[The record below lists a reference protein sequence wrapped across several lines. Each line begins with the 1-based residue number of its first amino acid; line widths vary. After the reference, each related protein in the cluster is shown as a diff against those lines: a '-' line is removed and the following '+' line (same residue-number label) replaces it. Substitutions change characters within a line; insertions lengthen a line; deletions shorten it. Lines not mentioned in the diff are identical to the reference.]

1 MVLEMSPEELV
12 GRYLQGERD
21 FRGIKLIQSPFDVEG
36 NEIDLRGL
44 CLRDINLSG
53 AYLKKADFTETDLTG
68 ANLFGAVLEQAC
80 LKRAIVRDANLYSA
94 NLRWCNLTEADLR
107 GSVLNHI
114 NATCA
119 YFDRAINIGA
129 LEYAI
134 LADASFQE
142 AHIPD
147 QLICRGGNLIWRTIM
162 PDGTIKLGPQY
173 GDGEGR
179 QLIVTCSHESS
190 R

>member
-1 MVLEMSPEELV
+1 MVLKMTPEKLV

-21 FRGIKLIQSPFDVEG
+21 FRGIKLIQSPLDVKG

-44 CLRDINLSG
+44 CLRDIDLSG
-53 AYLKKADFTETDLTG
+53 ACLKKVDFTGADLTRI
-68 ANLFGAVLEQAC
+68 NLFGAVLEQAC
-80 LKRAIVRDANLYSA
+80 LKRAIIKDANLYSA
-94 NLRWCNLTEADLR
+94 NLRWCDLTEADLR
-107 GSVLNHI
+107 GSILDHI

-129 LEYAI
+129 FEYAI
-134 LADASFQE
+134 LADASFQD

-147 QLICRGGNLIWRTIM
+147 QLICRGGNLIWRTVM
-162 PDGTIKLGPQY
+162 PNGTIEVGPQY

-179 QLIVTCSHESS
+179 
-190 R
+190 

>member
-1 MVLEMSPEELV
+1 MVLVMTPEELV
-12 GRYLQGERD
+12 GRYLQGKRD
-21 FRGIKLIQSPFDVEG
+21 FQGIKLIQSPLDVEG

-44 CLRDINLSG
+44 CLQEINLSG
-53 AYLKKADFTETDLTG
+53 ACLKKVDFTAADLTR

-80 LKRAIVRDANLYSA
+80 LKRAVIRDANLYSA

-134 LADASFQE
+134 LADTSFQD
-142 AHIPD
+142 AHIPNS
-147 QLICRGGNLIWRTIM
+147 LICRGGNLIWRTIM
-162 PDGTIKLGPQY
+162 PDGTIQLGPQY
-173 GDGEGR
+173 GDGEGG
-179 QLIVTCSHESS
+179 
-190 R
+190 

>member
-1 MVLEMSPEELV
+1 MTPEELV

-21 FRGIKLIQSPFDVEG
+21 FRGIKLTQSPLDIEG

-44 CLRDINLSG
+44 YLQEINLSG
-53 AYLKKADFTETDLTG
+53 ACLKKADFTEADLTG
-68 ANLFGAVLEQAC
+68 ANLFGSVLEQAC

-107 GSVLNHI
+107 GSVLDHI

-134 LADASFQE
+134 LADASFRD

-179 QLIVTCSHESS
+179 
-190 R
+190 

>member
-1 MVLEMSPEELV
+1 MTPEELV
-12 GRYLQGERD
+12 GSYLQGERD

-36 NEIDLRGL
+36 NEI
-44 CLRDINLSG
+44 
-53 AYLKKADFTETDLTG
+53 
-68 ANLFGAVLEQAC
+68 
-80 LKRAIVRDANLYSA
+80 
-94 NLRWCNLTEADLR
+94 DLR

-134 LADASFQE
+134 LADASFQD

-162 PDGTIKLGPQY
+162 PDGTIKLGPQC

-179 QLIVTCSHESS
+179 
-190 R
+190 